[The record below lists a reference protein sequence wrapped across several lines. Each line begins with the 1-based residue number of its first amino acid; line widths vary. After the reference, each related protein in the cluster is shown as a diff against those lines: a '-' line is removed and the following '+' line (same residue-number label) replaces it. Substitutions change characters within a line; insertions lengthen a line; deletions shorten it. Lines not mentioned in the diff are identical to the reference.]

1 MEHDMTSNSDS
12 PISSLLP
19 RLTDQRIDE
28 PDYPL
33 RVAEGRKR
41 RSRLTKDGRLN
52 LLAIDHPARRVT
64 KGSGDPLAMA
74 HRPDVLSRVCEVLAS
89 EWVDGVMATMDVLEE
104 LLILDGLLKEAGEPS
119 LLDEKLLV
127 ASLNRGGL
135 AGVSWEIN
143 DPITGPTVETCEQF
157 GLDGAKFLLRIC
169 DDEPESLI
177 TILEAAEAIREMNAS
192 NLPTF
197 LEPLPVDKTEQGYRV
212 VRTPEALARI
222 AGVASALGDSSRRL
236 WLKLPYCEQYDVV
249 ARSTTLPI
257 LLLGGESSGNPEGF
271 LREVA
276 DGLAAG
282 PTVRGALVGRNILYA
297 GELSP
302 RAAADAVGSLIHR
315 KRTLEEALRVLRD
328 PER

>member
-1 MEHDMTSNSDS
+1 MDSDS
-12 PISSLLP
+12 PIASLLP

-33 RVAEGRKR
+33 RVAEERQR
-41 RSRLTKDGRLN
+41 RTRLTTDGRLN

-64 KGSGDPLAMA
+64 KGTGDPLAMA
-74 HRPDVLSRVCEVLAS
+74 NRPDVLSRVCQVLAC

-119 LLDEKLLV
+119 LLDDKLLV

-135 AGVSWEIN
+135 AGVRWEMN
-143 DPITGPTVETCEQF
+143 DPITGPTAETCKQY

-169 DDEPESLI
+169 DDDKESLI
-177 TILEAAEAIREMNAS
+177 TILEAVEAIRGTNA
-192 NLPTF
+192 LDVPMF
-197 LEPLPVDKTEQGYRV
+197 LEPLPVRKTEQGFRV

-236 WLKLPYCEQYDVV
+236 WLKLPYCEQYDRV

-257 LLLGGESSGNPEGF
+257 LLLGGEASGDPAGF

-282 PTVRGALVGRNILYA
+282 PTVRGALVGRNVLYP
-297 GELSP
+297 GEASP
-302 RAAADAVGSLIHR
+302 RAVADAIGSLIHR
-315 KRTLEEALRVLRD
+315 KRTLEEALQRLKA
-328 PER
+328 PAS

>member
-1 MEHDMTSNSDS
+1 MTTKPDS
-12 PISSLLP
+12 PIVSLLP

-33 RVAEGRKR
+33 RVAGERQR
-41 RSRLTKDGRLN
+41 RSRLTTDGRLN

-64 KGSGDPLAMA
+64 KGSSDPLEMA
-74 HRPDVLSRVCEVLAS
+74 NRPDVLLRVSQVLAC
-89 EWVDGVMATMDVLEE
+89 EWVDGVMATMDILEE
-104 LLILDGLLKEAGEPS
+104 LLILDGLLKEAGEAS

-135 AGVSWEIN
+135 AGTSWEMN
-143 DPITGPTVETCEQF
+143 DPITGPTPETCAQF

-169 DDEPESLI
+169 DNEEESLA
-177 TILEAAEAIREMNAS
+177 TILEAAQAIREMNDLD
-192 NLPTF
+192 LPMF
-197 LEPLPVDKTEQGYRV
+197 LEPLPVSKTERGYKV
-212 VRTPEALARI
+212 LRTPEALARI

-236 WLKLPYCEQYDVV
+236 WLKLPYCEQYEIV

-257 LLLGGESSGNPEGF
+257 LLLGGESSGDPEGF

-282 PTVRGALVGRNILYA
+282 PTVRGALAGRNVLYP

-302 RAAADAVGSLIHR
+302 RSAADAVGSLIHG
-315 KRTLEEALRVLRD
+315 KRTLEEARRILKGPAR
-328 PER
+328 